1 MKITP
6 TKDIAVKGA
15 HCPRGIPVEVDDVT
29 ARILIGDGAAYI
41 TQSAPVIETAEAK
54 PTVEVAVIKHSKR
67 TR

>member
-41 TQSAPVIETAEAK
+41 TAAVIETAEAK
-54 PTVEVAVIKHSKR
+54 PTVEVAAIKHSKR